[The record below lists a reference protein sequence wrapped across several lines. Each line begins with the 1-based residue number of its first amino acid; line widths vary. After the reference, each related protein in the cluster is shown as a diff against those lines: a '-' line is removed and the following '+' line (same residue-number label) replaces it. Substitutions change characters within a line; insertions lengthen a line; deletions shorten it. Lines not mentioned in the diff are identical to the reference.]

1 MMEKTKKAPMK
12 ILYFFMK
19 STIFFREIIKLAGI
33 IRLSNVKLSFSGG
46 KLIIFGKNLDKMKKI
61 VLLIMLFSCFWVYP
75 QFNPNAPWMVNN
87 AAAKSGQANIDDLV
101 TAFNQYW
108 STRDYKKKGS
118 GYKPFKRWEY
128 HWRNNTNPQGFLITP
143 REMWN
148 AFNEKNSRLNNR
160 NNSTTSSVQV
170 PVSNWEPLGPFSNA
184 TPESTR
190 ARGRVNTILVDPSNP
205 NIVYMGTPAGGIWK
219 STNAGTSWT
228 AMSDNLPQIGVSGIA
243 VDYNNSNVIYIATG
257 DCDANDTYSVGV
269 MKSID
274 GGVTWNT
281 TGLTFATTN
290 KRAGDIIINPT
301 NSNML
306 WCATSDGVYKTI
318 DAGANWT
325 LSQAGNF
332 AQGRIRLKPGD
343 PNTVYAVTTNK
354 FYRSTN
360 AGTSFIV
367 NLAISGLPS
376 TSGRFVMDVTSANS
390 NYIYILSATTANA
403 FQGIYRSVN
412 GGTNWTKMS
421 GTTDIFENTQSWYD
435 LSLGVSQ
442 TNADELYTGCLNVWK
457 STNGGVTS
465 TKLNDWATY
474 NPSFTHADVHYIRFF
489 GNKLFVGSDGGIY
502 LSEDN
507 GVTFT
512 DKTAEAQISQIYKI
526 SVSKQTASKVS
537 AGFQDNGGYF
547 YDNSLWKSYH
557 GGDGMDT
564 AIDPTNSNLCYGFL
578 YNGQSLFISNNGGN
592 SLTGGAAAPAGQ
604 TGNWV
609 TPMIANSVGELF
621 SGFANLYIL
630 TAGAWVQQSV
640 TSFGTGNIDY
650 LAVDPSNDN
659 IMYAA
664 NGGSLYKSTDR
675 GINFV
680 LAYSAASAI
689 TSIDV
694 HSSDSNIVYLTT
706 QGTAGLALKS
716 INGGT
721 AFTSISQGLP
731 NIGKNIIVH
740 QGRNTDNPLYVGTSL
755 GVYYRDDTMTQFEPF
770 DTNLPN
776 VSVTDLEI
784 NLEDSKIIASTYGR
798 GVWQSSIPVVVP
810 SDDIKLVGITSPTYE
825 AISCDGQI
833 APQIYV
839 KNNGTNTIS
848 TSTINYTLNAIPY
861 SYNWSGTISPLET
874 IAVNLPQQ
882 TLGKGAYAFAVN
894 STIPND
900 AFNDNN
906 TGTSIFFIND
916 AGTVNVTNAFESAA
930 TSLLDYNE
938 GSTSGLWT
946 RGIRTGSAL
955 ASFTNVYTTNTTGNY
970 PDLTRAYLVS
980 QCYDLTSLSNPEIS
994 FKMSFDL
1001 EVNWDIV
1008 YVEYSTDLGQS
1019 WHVLGQQGTNW
1030 YNSNRTPQTNGND
1043 CYNCVGAQ
1051 WTGTDTTL
1059 RTYNYSLASLGAP
1072 ANIIFRFV
1080 FQSDESVNQLG
1091 VVVDDFLIGG
1101 TLANQTFDLNK
1112 IVIYPNPSTGIY
1124 TIFSGNVP
1132 LDELEVFDITG
1143 KVIVKKKD
1151 IALTNNSATLNLTSL
1166 SDGVYFVRITSENQT
1181 TVKRIIKN

>member
-1 MMEKTKKAPMK
+1 MLKYIFMTENYLYLGKK
-12 ILYFFMK
+12 L
-19 STIFFREIIKLAGI
+19 
-33 IRLSNVKLSFSGG
+33 N
-46 KLIIFGKNLDKMKKI
+46 KMKKI
-61 VLLIMLFSCFWVYP
+61 VLSIMLFSCYWVYP

-87 AAAKSGQANIDDLV
+87 ESARSGQANIDDLV
-101 TAFNQYW
+101 ASFNQYW
-108 STRDYKKKGS
+108 LNKDYKKKGS

-128 HWRNNTNPQGFLITP
+128 HWRNETNPQGFLITP
-143 REMWN
+143 QEKWN
-148 AFNEKNSRLNNR
+148 AYNQKKARFQNR
-160 NNSTTSSVQV
+160 NASSVLV
-170 PVSNWEPLGPFSNA
+170 PPSNWEPLGPFSNA
-184 TPESTR
+184 TPQSTR
-190 ARGRVNTILVDPSNP
+190 ARGRVNTIHVDPSNP

-219 STNAGTSWT
+219 STNAGTSWA

-243 VDYNNSNVIYIATG
+243 VDHNNSNIIYISTG
-257 DCDANDTYSVGV
+257 DCDAGDTYSIGV

-274 GGVTWNT
+274 GGTTWNT
-281 TGLTFATTN
+281 TGLTYTTTN
-290 KRAGDIIINPT
+290 KLIGDIIINPS

-306 WCATSDGVYKTI
+306 WVATSDGVYKTI
-318 DAGANWT
+318 DAGVNWT
-325 LSQAGNF
+325 LSQSGDF
-332 AQGRIRLKPGD
+332 SQGRIRLKPGD
-343 PNTVYAVTTNK
+343 SNTVYAVNNNR

-360 AGTSFIV
+360 AGTTFTV
-367 NLAISGLPS
+367 VTSGLPIS
-376 TSGRFVMDVTSANS
+376 SGRLIMDVTSANS
-390 NYIYILSATTANA
+390 NYIYILSATIGNA
-403 FQGIYRSVN
+403 FQGIYRSIN
-412 GGTNWTKMS
+412 GGTNWTKTS

-435 LSLGVSQ
+435 LALGVSQ
-442 TNADELYTGCLNVWK
+442 TNANELYTGCLNVWK
-457 STNGGVTS
+457 STDGGVTC
-465 TKLNDWATY
+465 TKLNDWATF
-474 NPSFTHADVHYIRFF
+474 NASFTHADIHYIRFF

-578 YNGQSLFISNNGGN
+578 YYGQSLFISNNGGN
-592 SLTGGAAAPAGQ
+592 SLTGGAAGPTGQ

-609 TPMIANSVGELF
+609 TPLITNSVGELF
-621 SGFANLYIL
+621 SGFSNLYIL
-630 TAGAWVQQSV
+630 TSGAWVQQSV

-659 IMYAA
+659 IMYAS
-664 NGGSLYKSTDR
+664 NGSSLYKSIDK
-675 GINFV
+675 GINFTLV
-680 LAYSAASAI
+680 YNASAAI

-694 HSSDSNIVYLTT
+694 HSTNSSLVYLTT
-706 QGTAGLALKS
+706 QGTAGEALKS

-721 AFTSISQGLP
+721 AFTSINQGLP
-731 NIGKNIIVH
+731 SIAKNIIVH
-740 QGRNTDNPLYVGTSL
+740 QGRNANNPLYVGTSL
-755 GVYYRDDTMTQFEPF
+755 GVYYRDDTMAQFEPF

-810 SDDIKLVGITSPTYE
+810 ADDIKLVGITSPTYQ
-825 AISCDGQI
+825 AISCDGQVS
-833 APQIYV
+833 PQVFV
-839 KNNGTNTIS
+839 KNNGMNTINA
-848 TSTINYTLNAIPY
+848 STINYTFNATPY

-882 TLGKGAYAFAVN
+882 TLAKGAYSFAVN

-916 AGTVNVTNAFESAA
+916 AGTVNVTNTFESAP

-938 GSTSGLWT
+938 GSTVGLWT
-946 RGIRTGSAL
+946 RGIRVGSAL
-955 ASFTNVYTTNTTGNY
+955 ATNSNNVYTTNITNNY
-970 PDLTRAYLVS
+970 PDLTKAYIVS
-980 QCYDLTSLSNPEIS
+980 QCYNLTNLTNPEIS
-994 FKMSFDL
+994 FKMAFDL
-1001 EVNWDIV
+1001 ESDWDIV
-1008 YVEYSTDLGQS
+1008 YVEYSTNLGQS
-1019 WHVLGQQGTNW
+1019 WQVLGTQGTNW

-1043 CYNCVGAQ
+1043 CFNCVGAQ

-1059 RTYNYSLASLGAP
+1059 KTYNYSLAALGAP
-1072 ANIIFRFV
+1072 ANVIFRIV
-1080 FQSDESVNQLG
+1080 FHSDESVNQLG
-1091 VVVDDFLIGG
+1091 VVIDDFLIGG
-1101 TLANQTFDLNK
+1101 TLANETFDLNK
-1112 IVIYPNPSTGIY
+1112 IVIYPNPSSGIY

-1132 LDELEVFDITG
+1132 LDQLEVFDITG
-1143 KVIVKKKD
+1143 KVIVKKND

-1166 SDGVYFVRITSENQT
+1166 SDGVYFVRITSEKQT

>member
-1 MMEKTKKAPMK
+1 
-12 ILYFFMK
+12 
-19 STIFFREIIKLAGI
+19 
-33 IRLSNVKLSFSGG
+33 
-46 KLIIFGKNLDKMKKI
+46 MKKI
-61 VLLIMLFSCFWVYP
+61 ILIVMLFCCFWVYP

-87 AAAKSGQANIDDLV
+87 AAARSGQANIDELV
-101 TAFNQYW
+101 TSFDQYW
-108 STRDYKKKGS
+108 LSRDYKKKGS

-128 HWRNNTNPQGFLITP
+128 HWRNKTNPQGFLITP
-143 REMWN
+143 QEMWN
-148 AFNEKNSRLNNR
+148 AYNQKKSRVSNR
-160 NNSTTSSVQV
+160 NASSMLV
-170 PVSNWEPLGPFSNA
+170 PTSNWEPLGPFSNA
-184 TPESTR
+184 TPQSTR
-190 ARGRVNTILVDPSNP
+190 ARGRVNVVHVDPSNP
-205 NIVYMGTPAGGIWK
+205 NIIYMGAPAGGIWK

-243 VDYNNSNVIYIATG
+243 VDHNNSNIIYIATG
-257 DCDANDTYSVGV
+257 DCDAADTYSVGV

-274 GGVTWNT
+274 GGATWNT
-281 TGLTFATTN
+281 TGLTYATTN
-290 KRAGDIIINPT
+290 KLIGDIIINPS

-306 WCATSDGVYKTI
+306 WAATSDGVYKTI
-318 DAGANWT
+318 DAGVTWT
-325 LSQAGNF
+325 LSQAGDF
-332 AQGRIRLKPGD
+332 SQGRIRLKIGD
-343 PNTVYAVTTNK
+343 PNTVYAVSVNR
-354 FYRSTN
+354 FYRSVN
-360 AGTSFIV
+360 AGSTFTV
-367 NLAISGLPS
+367 VTSGLPIS
-376 TSGRFVMDVTSANS
+376 SGRMVMDVTAANP
-390 NYIYILSATTANA
+390 NYIYILSATSGNA

-412 GGTNWTKMS
+412 GGTNWTKTS

-435 LSLGVSQ
+435 LALGVSQ

-457 STNGGVTS
+457 STNGGVS
-465 TKLNDWATY
+465 CTKLNDWATF
-474 NPSFTHADVHYIRFF
+474 NPSFTHADIHYIRFF

-526 SVSKQTASKVS
+526 SVSKQSAAKVS

-578 YNGQSLFISNNGGN
+578 YYGQSLFISNNGGN
-592 SLTGGAAAPAGQ
+592 SLTGGAAGPAGQ

-609 TPMIANSVGELF
+609 TPLIANSVGELF
-621 SGFANLYIL
+621 SGFSNLYIL

-640 TSFGTGNIDY
+640 TGFGGGNIDQ

-664 NGGSLYKSTDR
+664 NGTSLYKSIDR
-675 GINFV
+675 GINFSLV
-680 LAYSAASAI
+680 YSAAAAI

-694 HSSDSNIVYLTT
+694 NTTNSSLVYLTT
-706 QGTAGLALKS
+706 QGTAGEALKS

-721 AFTSISQGLP
+721 SFTSINQGLP
-731 NIGKNIIVH
+731 SIGKNIIVH
-740 QGRNTDNPLYVGTSL
+740 QGRNSNNPLYVGTSL
-755 GVYYRDDTMTQFEPF
+755 GVYYRDDTMSQFEPF

-798 GVWQSSIPVVVP
+798 GVWQSAIPVVVP
-810 SDDIKLVGITSPTYE
+810 ADDIKLVGITSPTYQ

-839 KNNGTNTIS
+839 KNNGMNAIN
-848 TSTINYTLNAIPY
+848 TSTINYTLNATPY
-861 SYNWSGTISPLET
+861 SYNWTGTLNPLET

-882 TLGKGAYAFAVN
+882 TLAKGAYALAVN

-916 AGTVNVTNAFESAA
+916 VGTENVTNTFESAA

-938 GSTSGLWT
+938 GSTAGLWT
-946 RGIRTGSAL
+946 RGIRVGSAL
-955 ASFTNVYTTNTTGNY
+955 ATNSNNVYTSNITNNY
-970 PDLTRAYLVS
+970 PDLTKAYLVS
-980 QCYDLTSLSNPEIS
+980 QCYNLTNLSNPEIS
-994 FKMSFDL
+994 FKMAFDL
-1001 EVNWDIV
+1001 ESDWDIV
-1008 YVEYSTDLGQS
+1008 YVEYSTNLGQS
-1019 WHVLGQQGTNW
+1019 WQVLGQQATNW

-1043 CYNCVGAQ
+1043 CNNCVGAQ

-1059 RTYNYSLASLGAP
+1059 KTYNYSLASLGAP
-1072 ANIIFRFV
+1072 ANIIFRIV
-1080 FQSDESVNQLG
+1080 FHSDESVNQLG
-1091 VVVDDFLIGG
+1091 VVIDDFLIGG
-1101 TLANQTFDLNK
+1101 TLANETFDLNK
-1112 IVIYPNPSTGIY
+1112 IVIYPNPSTGVY
-1124 TIFSGNVP
+1124 TIFSGNLP
-1132 LDELEVFDITG
+1132 LDELEVFDVTG
-1143 KVIVKKKD
+1143 KVIVKKSD
-1151 IALTNNSATLNLTSL
+1151 VALTNNSATLNLTSI